1 MGAKF
6 GFASKDNGWATF
18 SQVRIPRTD
27 MLMGVAHLDKDGT
40 FSIIGDRR
48 VMYSVMMVTRL
59 TVVTDT
65 SYYVMACLQIALR
78 YATCRR

>member
-6 GFASKDNGWATF
+6 GFNSKDNAWATF
-18 SQVRIPRTD
+18 SQVRIPRSH
-27 MLMGVAHLDKDGT
+27 MLMGVTHLDRDGT

-48 VMYSVMMVTRL
+48 VLYTTMMVTRL

-65 SYYVMACLQIALR
+65 SFYVMACLQIALR